1 MDVRCERCK
10 AQYVFDDEQITPSGL
25 AVQCTNCGHLFRVKK
40 KELVVTVPVKPGELD
55 FAPMP
60 ASAAA
65 PGATASAAA
74 RSSAREWRVRRP
86 GGAVLTCR
94 ELTTV
99 QKWIVEGKVARE
111 DEISAGGDSW
121 RRLGEIEELSSFFSV
136 VAEAERA
143 RATPVE
149 TPRPPTRVPPPPP
162 SGFPPPALP
171 LPPPGELTWPARAS
185 EARAAEPSAR
195 PRRRGLRAALLVALL
210 AVAAGAGAY
219 ALVPGRMGRMVRGVL
234 GRGPTETTIPT
245 ATATATSTPTATA
258 SATPSATPTAP
269 SDAPATPTASAAAT
283 PAADPSAAPAGR
295 APEPAPP
302 AEAAHADG
310 RPAGSPA
317 APGPELSPSATPAV
331 LAPGAAPAAVVPA
344 SAEAAPAAKP
354 ARPRGPKALLA
365 EAGRLRA
372 RGDATGALEL
382 YGRLVSDDPENVAA
396 LTGRGLCYL
405 DLSRYAPAAASFES
419 ALKLV
424 PSHADALLG
433 LAEAYRAQGRD
444 ADAIRCYERYLAEH
458 PDGEEA
464 AVARNAIAELR
475 R

>member
-55 FAPMP
+55 SAPMP

-65 PGATASAAA
+65 PRATGHAPAAA
-74 RSSAREWRVRRP
+74 RSEAREWRVRRP

-121 RRLGEIEELSSFFSV
+121 RRLGEIDELSSFFSV

-149 TPRPPTRVPPPPP
+149 TPRPPARVPPPPP

-171 LPPPGELTWPARAS
+171 FPPPEELGRSARAS
-185 EARAAEPSAR
+185 EAHAAEPASR
-195 PRRRGLRAALLVALL
+195 PARRGARGALFVALL
-210 AVAAGAGAY
+210 AVATGVGAY
-219 ALVPGRMGRMVRGVL
+219 ALNPGMVGRLTRKVL
-234 GRGPTETTIPT
+234 GTTA
-245 ATATATSTPTATA
+245 ATATPPPTPTATP
-258 SATPSATPTAP
+258 TPTPTPTPTA
-269 SDAPATPTASAAAT
+269 DATAAA
-283 PAADPSAAPAGR
+283 P
-295 APEPAPP
+295 
-302 AEAAHADG
+302 
-310 RPAGSPA
+310 
-317 APGPELSPSATPAV
+317 PSATPAPAANPPSPSSPDPAHAEGQAAAGSP
-331 LAPGAAPAAVVPA
+331 APPAPEPPPSGTAAAPTPEGPSAVVVPA
-344 SAEAAPAAKP
+344 SAEATAPLAKP
-354 ARPRGPKALLA
+354 SRPRGPKALLA

-372 RGDATGALEL
+372 RGDPTRALEL
-382 YGRLVSDDPENVAA
+382 YGRVVSDDPENVAA

-405 DLSRYAPAAASFES
+405 DLSRFAPAAASFES

-424 PSHADALLG
+424 PSDADALLG